1 MTQENQWA
9 RRDSNPRATSPE
21 TPSTNLKTRFNSG
34 LVTRRFDRSPR
45 VTIDRSNVADPKKT
59 KRLARSNGDHQSPSE
74 AQSESS
80 APLAARSGEG
90 WESREFARSLGLPD
104 AFHSFASRGTS
115 CVYFVRLPN
124 GRIKIGYSRDLRQR
138 FRLLLSETGN
148 PGLQIVGWCHGTR
161 KDEKRLHEELKAH
174 ALGGEWFEPAPVV
187 LAALVREVLPR
198 RTEVPEWWHA
208 LAKFAPVLKV
218 TP

>member
-1 MTQENQWA
+1 MSDVSTEGHRFIEPSHQPPQKFKDGQICG
-9 RRDSNPRATSPE
+9 DSGGLPTPHGQRSGQNPAD
-21 TPSTNLKTRFNSG
+21 FNSTSHDG
-34 LVTRRFDRSPR
+34 L
-45 VTIDRSNVADPKKT
+45 T
-59 KRLARSNGDHQSPSE
+59 KSE
-74 AQSESS
+74 ARNSRQRNGRAVLVSQSE
-80 APLAARSGEG
+80 EG

-115 CVYFVRLPN
+115 CVYFVRLPD

-174 ALGGEWFEPAPVV
+174 ALGGEWFEPAPAV